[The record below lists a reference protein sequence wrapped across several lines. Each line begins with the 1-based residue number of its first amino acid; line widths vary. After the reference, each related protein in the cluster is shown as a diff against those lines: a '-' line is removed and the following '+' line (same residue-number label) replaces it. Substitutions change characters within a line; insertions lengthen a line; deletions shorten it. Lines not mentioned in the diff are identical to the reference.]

1 MAFAEVCGTLLRA
14 GASEASGGFGHVGH
28 GGHDGGIGSE
38 RRSVGSFVRRPQADV
53 CLARERWPVASH
65 CCDPGM
71 KRALMACKKSAAPV
85 PMKPTPLPGPT
96 HASPPQHAQHTTS
109 QLTPSPPMHSPSR
122 ARSSPARPMPAPPS
136 PSFLRRRLGTWHAL
150 ALGTPWHLARASWP
164 WCESSRVRSW
174 RASPGSV
181 AGACVIRFVV
191 VAADRPGALA
201 LGTPWHLA
209 RLGTWHVFVVIVLP
223 WIMPARLVF
232 SSCVLAAR
240 ARRACP
246 SAPVCQTRLSL
257 GGRPGTWLDLALGTR
272 VEQFL
277 HRCFAGTHALQ
288 HTLGRCMWC
297 CGLVP
302 IPARAGMGW
311 IPPLN
316 GCSQGLVVSRGVAPC
331 TLSYI
336 CHTKVFS
343 KVSNSLP
350 IHQYFPTAS
359 PYGARSQADG

>member
-1 MAFAEVCGTLLRA
+1 MA
-14 GASEASGGFGHVGH
+14 
-28 GGHDGGIGSE
+28 
-38 RRSVGSFVRRPQADV
+38 
-53 CLARERWPVASH
+53 
-65 CCDPGM
+65 
-71 KRALMACKKSAAPV
+71 
-85 PMKPTPLPGPT
+85 
-96 HASPPQHAQHTTS
+96 
-109 QLTPSPPMHSPSR
+109 
-122 ARSSPARPMPAPPS
+122 
-136 PSFLRRRLGTWHAL
+136 RLGTWHAL
-150 ALGTPWHLARASWP
+150 ALGTCVLALV
-164 WCESSRVRSW
+164 RVFARSW

-288 HTLGRCMWC
+288 AHMHCSTHWADA
-297 CGLVP
+297 CGAVDLYP
-302 IPARAGMGW
+302 FLQERGW
-311 IPPLN
+311 
-316 GCSQGLVVSRGVAPC
+316 
-331 TLSYI
+331 
-336 CHTKVFS
+336 
-343 KVSNSLP
+343 
-350 IHQYFPTAS
+350 
-359 PYGARSQADG
+359 DGYHP

>member
-1 MAFAEVCGTLLRA
+1 MVSTEAKVRSPRAHEAHAPPRPNPRQPASARAAYHFSAHALSTYAQPIASPLEPGLPYARTAFAQLQTPW
-14 GASEASGGFGHVGH
+14 H
-28 GGHDGGIGSE
+28 
-38 RRSVGSFVRRPQADV
+38 
-53 CLARERWPVASH
+53 LA
-65 CCDPGM
+65 
-71 KRALMACKKSAAPV
+71 
-85 PMKPTPLPGPT
+85 
-96 HASPPQHAQHTTS
+96 
-109 QLTPSPPMHSPSR
+109 
-122 ARSSPARPMPAPPS
+122 
-136 PSFLRRRLGTWHAL
+136 RLGTWHAL
-150 ALGTPWHLARASWP
+150 ALGTCVLALV
-164 WCESSRVRSW
+164 RVFARSW

-181 AGACVIRFVV
+181 TGACVIRFVM

-316 GCSQGLVVSRGVAPC
+316 GCSPGLVVRGVAPC

-350 IHQYFPTAS
+350 IHQYFHTAS
-359 PYGARSQADG
+359 PYGAQSGGWIGMTD

>member
-1 MAFAEVCGTLLRA
+1 VRPSLWGKRTQVLSPRAHEAHAPPRPNPRQPASARAAYHFSAHALSTYAQPIASPLEPGPPYARTAFAQLPAQTPW
-14 GASEASGGFGHVGH
+14 H
-28 GGHDGGIGSE
+28 
-38 RRSVGSFVRRPQADV
+38 
-53 CLARERWPVASH
+53 LA
-65 CCDPGM
+65 
-71 KRALMACKKSAAPV
+71 
-85 PMKPTPLPGPT
+85 
-96 HASPPQHAQHTTS
+96 
-109 QLTPSPPMHSPSR
+109 
-122 ARSSPARPMPAPPS
+122 
-136 PSFLRRRLGTWHAL
+136 RLGTWHAL
-150 ALGTPWHLARASWP
+150 ALGTCVLALV
-164 WCESSRVRSW
+164 RVFARSW

-288 HTLGRCMWC
+288 AHMHCSTHWADA
-297 CGLVP
+297 CGAVDLYP
-302 IPARAGMGW
+302 FLQERGW
-311 IPPLN
+311 
-316 GCSQGLVVSRGVAPC
+316 
-331 TLSYI
+331 
-336 CHTKVFS
+336 
-343 KVSNSLP
+343 
-350 IHQYFPTAS
+350 
-359 PYGARSQADG
+359 DGYHP